1 MQNVISQKISSELT
15 VENQNVI
22 SKSFPKNIFNPELA
36 TPSKNKIK
44 FNSSNNS
51 TNSSPRNSIQNLSNL
66 EKDFPAICR
75 LTFMGFN
82 LSELK
87 KKKRLDN
94 FGKEIKKGG
103 KHKIAFAYE
112 IPFIKNENNDNKI
125 YKRKYSFCGKII
137 NNKIEYEIFENNKRS
152 YSFEKDKKC
161 VYKNI
166 NNIIINNG
174 KSKSK
179 KFNNVHIIDFK
190 STKEENKL
198 NTYLIKKNMQFVD
211 TDKVSCSCY
220 CSIF

>member
-15 VENQNVI
+15 IENN
-22 SKSFPKNIFNPELA
+22 SFPKNISNSELA
-36 TPSKNKIK
+36 TPSRNKIK

-66 EKDFPAICR
+66 EKDFPAISR
-75 LTFMGFN
+75 LTFLGFN

-87 KKKRLDN
+87 KKKRVDN

-103 KHKIAFAYE
+103 KHKIAFADE
-112 IPFIKNENNDNKI
+112 LPFIKKESIYNKR
-125 YKRKYSFCGKII
+125 YDRKNSFCDKI
-137 NNKIEYEIFENNKRS
+137 NNNKKEYEIFENNKRS
-152 YSFEKDKKC
+152 YSFEIDKKC

-174 KSKSK
+174 KIKSK